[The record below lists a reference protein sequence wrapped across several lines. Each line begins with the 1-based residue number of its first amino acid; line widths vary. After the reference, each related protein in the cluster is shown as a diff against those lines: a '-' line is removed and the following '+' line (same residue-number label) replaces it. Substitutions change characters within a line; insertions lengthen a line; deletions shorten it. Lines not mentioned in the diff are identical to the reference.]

1 MERERE
7 RDHCSIP
14 QATWPKIF
22 ESPLARLPG
31 CPPFTHLKGRQNR
44 ILRARPRLFATVVI
58 ANKKWLWFSKQWFGQ
73 MIIHPS
79 LLPSKLWGSCCS
91 HIFCIGQET
100 SQTEPLP
107 KVMDFNKSKTSGGQ
121 SNWCSNVCRTL
132 MKKARPWHLF
142 RHFSTK
148 RYFSQRH
155 LLSLL
160 LDRISGS
167 HGGGT
172 WTSAS
177 LLGESSCEAFRQRF
191 MSAECG
197 ELTPL
202 RKIILQLQT
211 WTGLYRNLW
220 PPAPALLLRFV
231 RPGHTMLPW
240 CWQTIIL
247 FITGQLVVQPPSWN
261 IAD

>member
-1 MERERE
+1 MYKCVHRIYRQRE
-7 RDHCSIP
+7 RDHCSIF
-14 QATWPKIF
+14 QATWPKVF
-22 ESPLARLPG
+22 ESPLALLPDR
-31 CPPFTHLKGRQNR
+31 PPFTDLKGRQNS

-58 ANKKWLWFSKQWFGQ
+58 ANKKWRWFSKQWFGQ

-160 LDRISGS
+160 LDRISGFTRGWHLDQCLS
-167 HGGGT
+167 SGRVFLR
-172 WTSAS
+172 S
-177 LLGESSCEAFRQRF
+177 LPAAFHVSRNAGSSPRSE
-191 MSAECG
+191 
-197 ELTPL
+197 
-202 RKIILQLQT
+202 K
-211 WTGLYRNLW
+211 
-220 PPAPALLLRFV
+220 
-231 RPGHTMLPW
+231 
-240 CWQTIIL
+240 
-247 FITGQLVVQPPSWN
+247 
-261 IAD
+261 